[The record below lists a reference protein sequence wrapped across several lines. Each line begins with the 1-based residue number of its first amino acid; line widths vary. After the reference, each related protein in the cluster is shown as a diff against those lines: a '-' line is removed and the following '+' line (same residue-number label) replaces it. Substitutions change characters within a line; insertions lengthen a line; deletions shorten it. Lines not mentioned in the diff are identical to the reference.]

1 MDKEEKELRSDAI
14 TKANRKKSYK
24 KMKIKEGT
32 KRHMIIELL
41 REFDRPMSADES
53 SLILY
58 QRGKVKSSHRQE
70 TAPRLSEM
78 KDDGIVIAVDTDQY
92 DRSLYVL
99 PERNRLIYIPQ

>member
-58 QRGKVKSSHRQE
+58 QRGKVKSSHRQGDS
-70 TAPRLSEM
+70 TAIIRDERRWNR
-78 KDDGIVIAVDTDQY
+78 
-92 DRSLYVL
+92 DR
-99 PERNRLIYIPQ
+99 R